1 MAVQIKE
8 ISSDSY
14 SESYKWEKRSKR
26 VPLHLTTTQRDIMGI
41 HKFYRIANRSVTG
54 TCKNCLCLTSLA
66 SSWLDNSSREIG
78 LAFDNFLF
86 LNKFFFFFGQK
97 LLLGWIS
104 LTPIVFVQVRF
115 DFSFCCKLG
124 WPYYIAVHLH
134 YYLYKTFILIC
145 IKLFQPF

>member
-1 MAVQIKE
+1 MAIQIKE

-14 SESYKWEKRSKR
+14 SESYKREKRSKR
-26 VPLHLTTTQRDIMGI
+26 VSLHLTTTQRDIMGI
-41 HKFYRIANRSVTG
+41 HKFCRIANRSVTA

-86 LNKFFFFFGQK
+86 MNKFFFFFLAK
-97 LLLGWIS
+97 
-104 LTPIVFVQVRF
+104 VVVRVNFF
-115 DFSFCCKLG
+115 DSDCFCSSFDSSYCCKLG
-124 WPYYIAVHLH
+124 SPYYITVHFVK
-134 YYLYKTFILIC
+134 YLYKTFILIC

>member
-1 MAVQIKE
+1 MAIQIKE

-14 SESYKWEKRSKR
+14 SESYKSEKRSKR

-41 HKFYRIANRSVTG
+41 HKFCRIANRSVTG

-86 LNKFFFFFGQK
+86 LNKFFFFFFGQK
-97 LLLGWIS
+97 LLLGCIFG
-104 LTPIVFVQVRF
+104 TPIVFVQV
-115 DFSFCCKLG
+115 LTLH
-124 WPYYIAVHLH
+124 IAAN
-134 YYLYKTFILIC
+134 
-145 IKLFQPF
+145 